1 MPHMAFSSVTI
12 KASPWKVG
20 ALVDLKREGKLMLPD
35 LQRGFVWSAERVR
48 SLLDSLYRRYP
59 VGALL
64 LWKPTWRTEQAPFV
78 TRAWD
83 LAVPG
88 AGGAGQP
95 EAPPKVAPGA
105 VFVLDGQQRLTSL
118 FRVIFGSR
126 LRGGTAPDPDLLVAL
141 SPEPEWVDAP
151 FHLRTRQLEGQ
162 LRAGLL
168 VPAEVLFGGESRA
181 IQNALRDWVDPTS
194 PLFFQALDRA
204 NAVRNAILSA
214 EIVAYEIDADAED
227 DNVIEIFARL
237 NQQGVRLRAGDLAAA
252 RLTGVMKGFRER
264 AREALS
270 TPGLSGFAMQEGSDE
285 GRGAYID
292 TDLIVRTALFLQRGV
307 LRYGEAERR
316 DWQGIEQHWAKAVEG
331 LGRTVAMYK
340 KAGVPDGSW
349 LPYRY
354 LLLVPAVSFAMGEKI
369 PATTWVGWAVAASLW
384 SHYGSSAETRAQADA
399 AAAEA
404 GQTFELFEAVKRSAR
419 RLDSL
424 IPDVDDITGNVP
436 NAAGVLLG
444 LLVWLARTK
453 AVSFPSGRPL
463 LGGGEPVEVHGL
475 FPRRALDDLGWSD
488 RSTAHDRL
496 GNLTLLFRSDVE
508 LLSSKL
514 PRDVLPKVS
523 PEALEQHGIPKEP
536 HRWEVPRYAEF
547 CTAREKA
554 LAAYLI
560 DLMKSY
566 SVP

>member
-1 MPHMAFSSVTI
+1 MAFSSVTI

-20 ALVDLKREGKLMLPD
+20 ALVDLKRDGKLMLPD

-64 LWKPTWRTEQAPFV
+64 LWKPTWRGHEAPFV

-83 LAVPG
+83 LALPGTGGGGVPESAPAVQQG
-88 AGGAGQP
+88 AS
-95 EAPPKVAPGA
+95 
-105 VFVLDGQQRLTSL
+105 FVLDGQQRLTSL

-126 LRGGTAPDPDLLVAL
+126 LRGGSAPDPDLLVAL

-151 FHLRTRQLEGQ
+151 FHLRSRQLMGQ
-162 LRAGLL
+162 LRQGLL

-270 TPGLSGFAMQEGSDE
+270 LPGLHGFAMQEGAEES
-285 GRGAYID
+285 RGAYVD
-292 TDLIVRTALFLQRGV
+292 TDLIVRTALFLERGV
-307 LRYGEAERR
+307 VRYGDVGRDVYEQLERSWGAAL
-316 DWQGIEQHWAKAVEG
+316 DG
-331 LGRTVAMYK
+331 LTQTAAMYR

-354 LLLVPAVSFAMGEKI
+354 LLLVPAVAFAKGQKV
-369 PATTWVGWAVAASLW
+369 PATTWLGWAIAASLW

-399 AAAEA
+399 TLAAS
-404 GQTFELFEAVKRSAR
+404 GQTFELFEAVKKSAR
-419 RLDSL
+419 RLDTL

-436 NAAGVLLG
+436 NTSGVLLG

-453 AVSFPSGRPL
+453 AQSFPSGRAL
-463 LGGGEPVEVHGL
+463 VGAGEPIEAHGL
-475 FPRRALDDLGWSD
+475 FPRAALDDLGWSD

-496 GNLTLLFRSDVE
+496 GNLTLLLRRDAAA
-508 LLSSKL
+508 LTDNL
-514 PRDVLPKVS
+514 PRATLAKVS
-523 PEALEQHGIPKEP
+523 PEALGQHAIPP
-536 HRWEVPRYAEF
+536 DPQLWEVPRYAQF
-547 CTAREKA
+547 CTAREKG
-554 LAAYLI
+554 LAAFLI
-560 DLMKSY
+560 DLLKSY
-566 SVP
+566 GVP

>member
-1 MPHMAFSSVTI
+1 MAFSGVTI

-20 ALVDLKREGKLMLPD
+20 ALVDLKRDGKLMLPD

-64 LWKPTWRTEQAPFV
+64 LWKPTWRGQEAPFV

-83 LAVPG
+83 LALPDPSGAGKPEGAPPVLPG
-88 AGGAGQP
+88 AC
-95 EAPPKVAPGA
+95 
-105 VFVLDGQQRLTSL
+105 FVLDGQQRLTSL

-151 FHLRTRQLEGQ
+151 FHLRTRQLAGQ
-162 LRAGLL
+162 LRQGLL

-204 NAVRNAILSA
+204 NALRTAILSA

-270 TPGLSGFAMQEGSDE
+270 LPALSGFAMQEGAEES
-285 GRGAYID
+285 RGAFVD

-316 DWQGIEQHWAKAVEG
+316 DWQGIEQHWPRAVEA
-331 LGRTVAMYK
+331 LTKTVAMYK
-340 KAGVPDGSW
+340 KAGIPDGSW

-354 LLLVPAVSFAMGEKI
+354 LLLVPAVSFAAGEKI
-369 PATTWVGWAVAASLW
+369 PSTTWLGWAIAASLW

-404 GQTFELFEAVKRSAR
+404 GQTFELFEAVKKSAR
-419 RLDSL
+419 RLDTL
-424 IPDVDDITGNVP
+424 IPDTEDITGNVP

-453 AVSFPSGRPL
+453 AVSFPSKRPL

-475 FPRRALDDLGWSD
+475 FPRAALDDLGWSD

-508 LLSSKL
+508 RVSGRL
-514 PRDVLPKVS
+514 PRAVLGEVPAEV
-523 PEALEQHGIPKEP
+523 LEQHGIPKEP
-536 HRWEVPRYAEF
+536 QMWEVPRYAQF
-547 CTAREKA
+547 CTTRERA
-554 LAAYLI
+554 LATFLV
-560 DLMKSY
+560 DLLKSY
-566 SVP
+566 AVP